1 MILEKGKGY
10 VPQFYIPTPSLLLN
24 SKLSQGGIPSGMI
37 MQFQSEKPGS
47 FKSSMAL
54 QMLGYAQKQGLNTAY
69 IELFTVGKGKKMHDK
84 RQDIKE
90 REAKREISR
99 AMSRRK

>member
-1 MILEKGKGY
+1 MPLKIYFKHGLAKC
-10 VPQFYIPTPSLLLN
+10 LL
-24 SKLSQGGIPSGMI
+24 
-37 MQFQSEKPGS
+37 
-47 FKSSMAL
+47 A
-54 QMLGYAQKQGLNTAY
+54 
-69 IELFTVGKGKKMHDK
+69 VGKGKKMHDK